1 MGNDNESV
9 LIRNTLDYMTGH
21 HPDVKWLV
29 DLVAIFAPH
38 DEIFEPNYRFVRQR
52 DVIELELPNEDNFW
66 TNMPQLTEKEIR
78 RQNRVRIPIELRH
91 ELALRKLE

>member
-1 MGNDNESV
+1 MGSDSDSV
-9 LIRNTLDYMTGH
+9 LIRNTLDYMTDH

-38 DEIFEPNYRFVRQR
+38 DEIFEPNYKFVRQR
-52 DVIELELPNEDNFW
+52 DVIELELANEDNFW

>member
-1 MGNDNESV
+1 
-9 LIRNTLDYMTGH
+9 MTDH

-29 DLVAIFAPH
+29 DLLAIWAPH

-91 ELALRKLE
+91 ELALKKLE